1 MHHGGNAM
9 NEIISK
15 IVTYIFIIVIF
26 SFIVNIIRL
35 IYSDIHDMNR
45 KADAVAIRAGHY
57 LKLLNLKAEL
67 YFDVEESYVLAKD
80 QTIGRS
86 EDNKIAIADPFL
98 SNRNTRVFEE
108 EGNYY
113 LEDLGGKNG
122 TLLNGKTL
130 RTGIQELSDGD
141 QIRVGQVR
149 FLYVAE
155 GAGTEPDDRDEDED
169 CDEYDDDDEDSDD
182 YDDED
187 DDDDEYGE
195 SMTSKGRKKT
205 R

>member
-108 EGNYY
+108 DGNYY

-155 GAGTEPDDRDEDED
+155 GVGNGQDD
-169 CDEYDDDDEDSDD
+169 CDEG
-182 YDDED
+182 ED
-187 DDDDEYGE
+187 DDDDEDIDEYDDE
-195 SMTSKGRKKT
+195 DSDEYDEYSDE
-205 R
+205 